1 MSFKTVD
8 EVEKGP
14 VWEGESDGG
23 ESSESGGKAVEMV
36 EWGGAGDDDPIVM
49 EVSEAVELA
58 GDMLSRPEEFGIAR
72 QKRVRELEEENEELR
87 ERVGQLETAV
97 SELADALESVSSIQ
111 ADLGGSSHR
120 ATVELEPSAF
130 GGIYTTTSVSGDGD

>member
-23 ESSESGGKAVEMV
+23 ESSESGGKAVETV
-36 EWGGAGDDDPIVM
+36 EWGGAGDDEPIVM

-58 GDMLSRPEEFGIAR
+58 GDMLSRPEAFGIAR

-87 ERVGQLETAV
+87 ERVSQLESAV
-97 SELADALESVSSIQ
+97 SELAEVAESLGGTQ
-111 ADLGGSSHR
+111 ADIAGVSARS
-120 ATVELEPSAF
+120 TVELDSSAF
-130 GGIYTTTSVSGDGD
+130 GDIYMTTAVPGIDD